1 MLGLIFVN
9 QEILDIQL
17 DEQDQRMFTYRL
29 QPEIYRKLKSL

>member
-1 MLGLIFVN
+1 MLGLIFVD

-29 QPEIYRKLKSL
+29 QPEAYKKLKGL